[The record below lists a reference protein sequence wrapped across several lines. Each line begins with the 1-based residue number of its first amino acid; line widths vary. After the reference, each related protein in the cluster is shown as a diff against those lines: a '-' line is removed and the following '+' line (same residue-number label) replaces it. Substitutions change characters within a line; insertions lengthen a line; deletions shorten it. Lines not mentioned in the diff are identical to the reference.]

1 VVRHNAKTPQ
11 HQIIYAI
18 NMAKGGMRFMGGRGR
33 GDARYDDPEA
43 PDLTAWQSFK

>member
-1 VVRHNAKTPQ
+1 
-11 HQIIYAI
+11 
-18 NMAKGGMRFMGGRGR
+18 MAKGGMRFMGGRGR